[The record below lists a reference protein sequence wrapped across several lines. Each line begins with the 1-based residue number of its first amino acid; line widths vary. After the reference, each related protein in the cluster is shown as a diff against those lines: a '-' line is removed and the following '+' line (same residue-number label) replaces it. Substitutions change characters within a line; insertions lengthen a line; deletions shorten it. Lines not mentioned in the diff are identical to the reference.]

1 MSAAGPPQG
10 ANSAPSGGSEAATA
24 ASVGVHFE
32 VRDHVARV
40 TLDRPAVMNA
50 LDHAAEVELARIWSA
65 IEADRD
71 VRVVVLTG
79 AGERAFC
86 AGADMKNSGHQSGL
100 EYWAA
105 PRAGGFGGIAL
116 RDTLDVPVIAR
127 VNGVAL
133 GGGFE
138 MVLGCDLVVA
148 CDEASFGLPE
158 PRVGRL
164 PLDGGMTL
172 LQRQIPFRAAMGI
185 LLTGRHVPARE
196 ALALGIVNEVVARA
210 DLDAAVD
217 RWAGEILACAPLSIR
232 AIKAVARRTAHLTAR
247 EAQAHKLPALIE
259 AIVSEDSQEGVRAF
273 REKRAPVW
281 RGK

>member
-1 MSAAGPPQG
+1 V
-10 ANSAPSGGSEAATA
+10 N
-24 ASVGVHFE
+24 VIYD

-40 TLDRPAVMNA
+40 TIDRPQVMNA
-50 LDHAAEVELARIWSA
+50 IDRDTEAELERIWTA
-65 IEADRD
+65 IEGDRS

-79 AGERAFC
+79 AGDRAFS
-86 AGADMKNSGHQSGL
+86 AGADMKNSGNQTGL

-105 PRAGGFGGIAL
+105 PRAAGFGGIAL
-116 RDTLDVPVIAR
+116 RETLDAPVIAR

-148 CDEASFGLPE
+148 CEEASFGLPE

-172 LQRQIPFRAAMGI
+172 LARQIPFRAAMGI
-185 LLTGRHVPARE
+185 LLTGRRVSARE
-196 ALALGIVNEVVARA
+196 ALSLGLINDVASRA

-217 RWAGEILACAPLSIR
+217 RWVEQVLACAPLSIR
-232 AIKAVARRTAHLTAR
+232 AIKAITRRTAHLTAR
-247 EAQAHKLPALIE
+247 EAQSQKLPALVE
-259 AIVSEDSQEGVRAF
+259 ALASEDSQEGVRAF

-281 RGK
+281 SGR